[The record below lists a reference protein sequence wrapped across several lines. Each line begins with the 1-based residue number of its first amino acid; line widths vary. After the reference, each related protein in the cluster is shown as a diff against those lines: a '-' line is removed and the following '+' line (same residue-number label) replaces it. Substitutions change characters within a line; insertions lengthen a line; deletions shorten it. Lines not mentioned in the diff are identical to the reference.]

1 VITFLVS
8 RGHEYTHRTLSKWA
22 DGPPVSVLS
31 YDRLFRRRFLRE
43 AVYVFTDFDRLNHW
57 ELHLAATAFNA
68 ISASGWQPL
77 NNPAQV
83 RQRYALLRRLQEAG
97 INDFGVYRVETG
109 EMPQK
114 YPVFLRNENGHTG
127 PLTELISDRDQLM
140 RAIEALVGA
149 GQAEH
154 HLIIVEY
161 VAAPLRPNLFRKY
174 AMYRIGDRLFPGISV
189 HDETWQVRYG
199 KRGLAGRELY
209 EDEHALLRDNPFEEI
224 LRRAFELAKIEYG
237 RADFGVVDGRPQI
250 YEVNTNPSIRSPE
263 PHPFPIREE
272 NSRLVWKHYLE
283 ALWAIDRNS
292 RSQRLALLAPDL
304 RRQQR
309 WWYFGR

>member
-8 RGHEYTHRTLSKWA
+8 RGHEYTHRTLSKRA
-22 DGPPVSVLS
+22 DAPPVSVLS
-31 YDRLFRRRFLRE
+31 YDRLFRRRILRE
-43 AVYVFTDFDRLNHW
+43 AAYIFTDFDRLNHW
-57 ELHLAATAFNA
+57 ELHLAAIAFNE
-68 ISASGWQPL
+68 ISAIGWQPL

-97 INDFGVYRVETG
+97 INEFGVYRVETG
-109 EMPQK
+109 EMPQR
-114 YPVFLRNENGHTG
+114 YPVFLRNENGHSG
-127 PLTELISDRDQLM
+127 PLTDLISDRDQLLQ
-140 RAIEALVGA
+140 AVEALIRA

-161 VAAPLRPNLFRKY
+161 VAAPLRSNLFRKY
-174 AMYRIGDRLFPGISV
+174 AMYRIGNELFPGISV
-189 HDETWQVRYG
+189 HDDTWKVRYG

-209 EDEHALLRDNPFEEI
+209 EDEHALLRQNPFGET
-224 LRRAFELAKIEYG
+224 LRQAFELAKIEYG

-250 YEVNTNPSIRSPE
+250 YEINTNPSIRSPE

-272 NSRLVWKHYLE
+272 NSRIVWRRYLE
-283 ALWAIDRNS
+283 ALAAVDRKPS
-292 RSQRLALLAPDL
+292 SDRLFLLAPDL
-304 RRQQR
+304 RHQQR